1 MPFAPNVT
9 RTIATFQ
16 NFPPAIIEIC
26 LNQCSLLCFSLLKNL
41 EKHTR
46 FSVAVLK
53 ILATMETFHAE
64 ILTCGAKIPL
74 NLSALTSKKFTKL
87 IKIFK
92 CWWLF
97 CNFDFENI
105 SQKNKMKCFFDPH
118 VPPTRYKM
126 LLQCHL

>member
-87 IKIFK
+87 INIFK
-92 CWWLF
+92 C
-97 CNFDFENI
+97 
-105 SQKNKMKCFFDPH
+105 
-118 VPPTRYKM
+118 
-126 LLQCHL
+126 